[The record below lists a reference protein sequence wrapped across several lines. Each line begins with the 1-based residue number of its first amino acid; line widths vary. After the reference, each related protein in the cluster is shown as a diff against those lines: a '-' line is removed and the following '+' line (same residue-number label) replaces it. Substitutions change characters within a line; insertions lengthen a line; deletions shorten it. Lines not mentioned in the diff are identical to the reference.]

1 MRYPSTVIYAFF
13 LAAFFA
19 ACGSYKIESED
30 DPSNTPTDN
39 TESEYSLS
47 LQIQSTD
54 NARINY
60 PLSIFV
66 FDAENECVHTESL
79 SKNTTECLMRL
90 GKGKYTLIAFSGLE
104 GNSLNRPL
112 QFTPTSYLSFAD
124 SLYTSTPLQNGKA
137 SVYLNQ
143 NTTAVLTL
151 SYLVSAVQ
159 FSFSGIPSTA
169 KSVEAKISP
178 VSSALTFEGDYR
190 NDQRET
196 TIACR
201 KNGTLWSSPEVYILP
216 CVGSQT
222 RLTVQVSLPER
233 NEAYGYTYPDALK
246 AGFPYRFTGTY
257 AGDIALG
264 GTFQSQGWQQTTEV
278 EFSFDQTGSD
288 QTDKDTDP
296 PTPDDKDA
304 STVTVSELPAEGD
317 LWKECFVCQVKETTS
332 PSACEAV
339 VIANDYMLIPGSELQ
354 AYLNDFQFN
363 GLSSWRCLTTEEAT
377 YFRNKYYGTSA
388 ISRLNQF
395 LLANDVS
402 PFKYDDGDRYFC
414 NEGASSFSF
423 VTQTIIKIG
432 TKKSYYI
439 RPAKTIKFTTR

>member
-1 MRYPSTVIYAFF
+1 MSHPIPIICHF
-13 LAAFFA
+13 LLIILLT
-19 ACGSYKIESED
+19 ACGSYKVETEDEPDAPASESD
-30 DPSNTPTDN
+30 T
-39 TESEYSLS
+39 EYSLS

-66 FDAENECVHTESL
+66 FNSENECVQSESL
-79 SKNTTECLMRL
+79 YTNTTDYQTRL
-90 GKGKYTLIAFSGLE
+90 KKGKYTVIAFSGLE

-112 QFTPTSYLSFAD
+112 QFTPMSYLSFAD
-124 SLYTSTPLQNGKA
+124 SLHTSTPLQNGKA

-143 NTTAVLTL
+143 NTTASLTL
-151 SYLVSAVQ
+151 SYRVSAVQ
-159 FSFSGIPSTA
+159 FSFNGIPSTA
-169 KSVEAKISP
+169 KAVEAKISP

-201 KNGTLWSSPEVYILP
+201 KNGTLWTSPEVYILP
-216 CVGSQT
+216 CASSQT
-222 RLTVQVSLPER
+222 HLTVQVSLSEK
-233 NEAYGYTYPDALK
+233 NEVYGYTYPDALK
-246 AGFPYRFTGTY
+246 AGFPYRFIGTY
-257 AGDIALG
+257 AGGITLE
-264 GTFQSQGWQQTTEV
+264 GTFQSQGWKQTTEV
-278 EFSFDQTGSD
+278 EFSFEQTSSD
-288 QTDKDTDP
+288 KTDENPDT
-296 PTPDDKDA
+296 PTPEDKDA

-317 LWKECFVCQVKETTS
+317 LWKECFVCQVKESTS

-339 VIANDYMLIPGSELQ
+339 VIANDYMLLPGSELQ

-377 YFRNKYYGTSA
+377 YFRDKYYGTSA
-388 ISRLNQF
+388 ISGLNQF

-432 TKKSYYI
+432 AKKSYYI